1 MLRRNECRRVA
12 EGAARRLPRMF
23 LAATTA
29 LLAVPAAPAAAAT
42 APEGPTLRVRTLSFP
57 RTLARTFTLDRA
69 GAVATPWPATH
80 VGFSWKGDDGTGVR
94 YRVHRADGTASRWL
108 RAPENHDAERGEQHF
123 SGVLGVGRA
132 VRIEWEVVKPPGK
145 SIRDVTLDYMNT
157 VDGARLET
165 EVPVQQRSAAAAGA
179 PDIVTRAEW
188 GADESIKSTS
198 GSCVRQFFPVQQL
211 FVHHTVGRNY
221 DSNPKATMRAIYHF
235 HTQTQGWC
243 DVGYNFVVGWDGTIY
258 EGRWA
263 RKYGPWEVHSS
274 EDRSG
279 RAVAG
284 AHVSGYNSGSVGIS
298 VMGNFSEVQPPPAVR
313 KSLAH
318 LLAWEADRHDLRP
331 RGEHTYRNPE
341 TGQTRRL
348 KYIAGHRDAGYTE
361 CPGNF
366 LYAALPAIRKDT
378 AAVMGEGKASSVMS
392 ADAEPRRVTYGEST
406 TVGGT
411 LTLADGAPLALQ
423 SVALYTNEADRG
435 WTVAGTTTTGTDG
448 SFSFSLA
455 PQAETK
461 AFVVYEGDDETWG
474 SQSRQIRIRVAP
486 EVTLVPE
493 GAVADA
499 FGTYHYP
506 AGTTTARLGGT
517 VAPPHAGKRVA
528 VRAWEVEVDGTMTL
542 IAKRN
547 RRLDESGSYSVE
559 VALPDTAPGNRYRAI
574 TWFKSDGDHAS
585 APSPEVYFTVG
596 V

>member
-1 MLRRNECRRVA
+1 MSRRSK
-12 EGAARRLPRMF
+12 GLPRLVVAAAV
-23 LAATTA
+23 LASI
-29 LLAVPAAPAAAAT
+29 VPAFPAGASAVSEVAPA
-42 APEGPTLRVRTLSFP
+42 LRTRTVSVP
-57 RTLARTFTLDRA
+57 RTLARSFTLDRA
-69 GAVATPWPATH
+69 GAVSRAWPATH
-80 VGFSWKGDDGTGVR
+80 VGFSWKGDEGTGVR
-94 YRVHRADGTASRWL
+94 YRVHRVGGTVSRWR
-108 RAPENHDAERGEQHF
+108 RAPENHDAERGEQHY

-132 VRIEWEVVKPPGK
+132 ERVEWEVVRPPGK

-157 VDGARLET
+157 VDGAPVET
-165 EVPVQQRSAAAAGA
+165 EVPVEERAAAAGA

-211 FVHHTVGRNY
+211 FVHHTVGRNF

-235 HTQTQGWC
+235 HTRTQGWC

-263 RKYGPWEVHSS
+263 RDYGPWEVHSS
-274 EDRSG
+274 EDRAG

-284 AHVSGYNSGSVGIS
+284 AHVAGYNSGSVGVS

-313 KSLAH
+313 RALAE

-341 TGQTRRL
+341 TGESRRL

-378 AAVMGEGKASSVMS
+378 AAVMGAGKTSSVMS
-392 ADAEPRRVTYGEST
+392 ADAEPRRVTYGETT
-406 TVGGT
+406 TVNGT
-411 LTLADGAPLALQ
+411 LTLADQTPFAFQ
-423 SVALYTNEADRG
+423 SVVLYTNEGGRG
-435 WTVAGTTTTGTDG
+435 WTVAGTSTTGPDG
-448 SFSFSLA
+448 AFSFSLA
-455 PQAETK
+455 PQADTK
-461 AFVVYEGDDETWG
+461 AFVVYDGNEETWG

-493 GAVADA
+493 GAVADGV
-499 FGTYHYP
+499 GTYRYP
-506 AGTTTARLGGT
+506 LGTTSARLAGAVT
-517 VAPPHAGKRVA
+517 PPHTGKRVT
-528 VRAWEVEVDGTMTL
+528 VRVWEVAVDGTMTL
-542 IAKRN
+542 FAKSD
-547 RRLDESGSYSVE
+547 RRLDRSGSYSYE
-559 VALPDTAPGNRYRAI
+559 VDLPNSAPGARYRAI

-585 APSPEVYFTVG
+585 GSSPEVYFTIG

>member
-1 MLRRNECRRVA
+1 MLA
-12 EGAARRLPRMF
+12 SILP
-23 LAATTA
+23 
-29 LLAVPAAPAAAAT
+29 AVPAAALVSEGGPAYRT
-42 APEGPTLRVRTLSFP
+42 RTLSFP
-57 RTLARTFTLDRA
+57 RTLARSFPLDRG
-69 GAVATPWPATH
+69 GAVSTAWPATH
-80 VGFSWKGDDGTGVR
+80 IGFSWKGDEGTGVR
-94 YRVHRADGTASRWL
+94 YRVQRVDGSVSRWR

-132 VRIEWEVVKPPGK
+132 DRVEWEVVRPPGT
-145 SIRDVTLDYMNT
+145 SIRDVKLDYMNT
-157 VDGARLET
+157 ADGAPVET
-165 EVPVQQRSAAAAGA
+165 EVPVEQRAAVTEA

-198 GSCVRQFFPVQQL
+198 GSCVRRFFPVQQL
-211 FVHHTVGRNY
+211 FVHHTVGRNF
-221 DSNPKATMRAIYHF
+221 DSNPKATMRAIYYF
-235 HTQTQGWC
+235 HTRTQGWC

-263 RKYGPWEVHSS
+263 RNYGPWEVHSS
-274 EDRSG
+274 EDSRG

-313 KSLAH
+313 KALAH
-318 LLAWEADRHDLRP
+318 LLAWEADRHDLKP

-341 TGQTRRL
+341 TGDTRRL

-378 AAVMGEGKASSVMS
+378 AAVMGEGKATSVMS
-392 ADAEPRRVTYGEST
+392 AAAEPRRVTYGGST

-411 LTLADGAPLALQ
+411 LSLRDGTPLGLQ
-423 SVALYTNEADRG
+423 SIVLYTNEGNRG
-435 WTVAGTTTTGTDG
+435 WTVAGTTTTAPDGT
-448 SFSFSLA
+448 FSFSLA
-455 PQAETK
+455 PQDDTK
-461 AFVVYEGDDETWG
+461 AFVVYDGNDETWG
-474 SQSRQIRIRVAP
+474 SQSSQLTIRVAP

-506 AGTTTARLGGT
+506 AGTTSARLTGT
-517 VAPPHAGKRVA
+517 VAPPHAGERVS
-528 VRAWEVEVDGTMTL
+528 VRVWEVEVDGTMTL
-542 IAKRN
+542 LARRT
-547 RRLDESGSYSVE
+547 RRLDESSSYATE
-559 VALPDTAPGNRYRAI
+559 VALPDTSPGNRYRAI

-585 APSPEVYFTVG
+585 APSAEVYFTVG
-596 V
+596 A

>member
-1 MLRRNECRRVA
+1 MS
-12 EGAARRLPRMF
+12 RRLPH
-23 LAATTA
+23 LVVAAA
-29 LLAVPAAPAAAAT
+29 IAASVFPATPAAAT
-42 APEGPTLRVRTLSFP
+42 AADGPAGRLTRTLSFP
-57 RTLARTFTLDRA
+57 RTMARSFALDRA
-69 GAVATPWPATH
+69 GAVAAEWPATH
-80 VGFSWKGDDGTGVR
+80 IGFAWKGDEGTGVR
-94 YRVHRADGTASRWL
+94 YRVHRVDGSISRWR

-123 SGVLGVGRA
+123 SGVIAVGRA
-132 VRIEWEVVKPPGK
+132 DRVEWEVVRPPGN

-157 VDGARLET
+157 VDGRPVET
-165 EVPVQQRSAAAAGA
+165 EVPVEQKTAAAGA

-198 GSCVRQFFPVQQL
+198 GSCVRRFFPVQQL

-221 DSNPKATMRAIYHF
+221 DTNPKATMRAIYQF

-263 RKYGPWEVHSS
+263 RNYGPWEVHSS
-274 EDRSG
+274 EDSGG

-313 KSLAH
+313 RALAE
-318 LLAWEADRHDLRP
+318 LLAWEADRHDLKP

-341 TGQTRRL
+341 TGDTRRL

-366 LYAALPAIRKDT
+366 LYAALPAVRKDT
-378 AAVMGEGKASSVMS
+378 AAVMGDGKATSVMS
-392 ADAEPRRVTYGEST
+392 ADAEPRRVTYGASST
-406 TVGGT
+406 VAGT
-411 LTLADGAPLALQ
+411 LTLGDSSPLTFQ
-423 SVALYTNEADRG
+423 SVVLYTNEGNRG
-435 WTVAGTTTTGTDG
+435 WTVAGTTTTGADG

-455 PQAETK
+455 PQADTK
-461 AFVVYEGDDETWG
+461 AFVVYDGDDDTWG
-474 SQSRQIRIRVAP
+474 SQSRLIRIRVTP

-506 AGTTTARLGGT
+506 AGTTAARLTGS
-517 VAPPHAGKRVA
+517 VAPSHAGKRVTIR
-528 VRAWEVEVDGTMTL
+528 VWEVAVDGTMTL
-542 IAKRN
+542 LAKRN
-547 RRLDESGSYSVE
+547 RRLDDSGSYSTE
-559 VALPDTAPGNRYRAI
+559 VALPDTSAGNRYRAI

-596 V
+596 A